1 MRAISSRGDGGSTGS
16 PGALTTRSGPAGS
29 RPGPLPAGVPSGR
42 SITGRE
48 QFGDPSF
55 PGAGKGRGGGGS
67 LSGEFESGFVITYIQ
82 HARGAASAGG
92 LQRSLERA
100 WVAPA
105 AFGNLCRE
113 MFYFGRRRLLGGW
126 KRFCGLWESVK
137 CFISAAADGLSES
150 VQEILFRRRQM
161 SPCSLLLGDY
171 SRGGSQYYY

>member
-1 MRAISSRGDGGSTGS
+1 MAGRRGRRARSRL
-16 PGALTTRSGPAGS
+16 GAARPAPA
-29 RPGPLPAGVPSGR
+29 PGPCRPACRAADRSRAASSLATPPFPERGR
-42 SITGRE
+42 G
-48 QFGDPSF
+48 G
-55 PGAGKGRGGGGS
+55 GGGGS
-67 LSGEFESGFVITYIQ
+67 LSGAFESGFVITYIQ